1 MNRLKDE
8 KSPYLRQHAHNP
20 VDWHPWGEAALQ
32 RARREDKP
40 ILLSIGYSTCHWCHV
55 MARESFEDEAIA
67 AYMNEHFINIKL
79 DREERP
85 DLDAFYMSA
94 CEAITGKG
102 GWPLNAFLTPQGRP
116 FYAGTYFPPQPGQ
129 RIQSWMQALQY
140 AAYNFYEN
148 RRAVEQEAEKILGRI
163 ERRERFSPWA
173 GKEGF
178 FSAGTAARVFEGLR
192 QQSDPEYG
200 GFGKGAKFPN
210 TMALEFLLH
219 YAWHTSSLPA
229 FRHLLTS
236 LDALLLSGLRGH
248 LEGGF
253 ARYAVDRQWR
263 IPHFEKMLYDNAL
276 IARLLADIYKW
287 TKKDR
292 YRAGLLET
300 LSFLEEYLARPGG
313 GFFAALDAE
322 SGGREGGY
330 YTWDYDEAAA
340 LLGPGAGWFFEY
352 YHITREGNWEG
363 RNILF
368 ATQPAEQFARG
379 KGISPAEMEDF
390 LQRCRQKLKTN
401 QARRPRPRHDEK
413 VILPWNAL
421 AVTAFARAHGATGSP
436 RLLQK
441 AEETMAFLL
450 GQLRAE
456 DGRLLHIYG
465 QDIPA
470 FLDAYAYLIEALLEL
485 QAVSCRQHWLD
496 KAEALMR
503 QALELFPEESSGLF
517 YYTARGQGESPMR
530 QLALREEDMPSPN
543 AVMAANLQQLGL
555 LLGRPEWQ
563 EHGRRMLLAAGNRLL
578 ESPLPHARWGTVLLG
593 EAFGWLEIAIAG
605 PGALEKAR
613 EANGEFF
620 GLHVLMA
627 TEKPNDEY
635 PLLAHRWPSGGET
648 LIYVCRDYA
657 CRRPVREVA
666 EVYLVV

>member
-20 VDWHPWGEAALQ
+20 VDWHPWGEEALQ
-32 RARREDKP
+32 RARSEDKP

-85 DLDAFYMSA
+85 DLDAFYMAA

-102 GWPLNAFLTPQGRP
+102 GWPLNVFLTPRGRP
-116 FYAGTYFPPQPGQ
+116 FYGGTYFPPQPGQ
-129 RIQSWMQALQY
+129 RLQSWMQALQY

-178 FSAGTAARVFEGLR
+178 FSAATADQVFEGLR

-219 YAWHTSSLPA
+219 YAWQTSSLPA
-229 FRHLLTS
+229 FRHLLAS

-276 IARLLADIYKW
+276 AARLLADIYKW

-313 GFFAALDAE
+313 GFCSALDAE
-322 SGGREGGY
+322 SGGGEGGY
-330 YTWDYDEAAA
+330 YTWDYEEVAA
-340 LLGPGAGWFFEY
+340 LLGPGADWFFEY
-352 YHITREGNWEG
+352 YHITREGNREG

-368 ATQPAEQFARG
+368 ATQPAEQFARE

-421 AVTAFARAHGATGSP
+421 AVTAFARAHGATGNP

-441 AEETMAFLL
+441 AEGTMAFLL
-450 GQLRAE
+450 GQLRAK

-470 FLDAYAYLIEALLEL
+470 FLDGYAYLIEALLEL
-485 QAVSCRQHWLD
+485 QAVSCLQHWLD
-496 KAEALMR
+496 KAEALVR
-503 QALELFPEESSGLF
+503 QALELFLEESSGLF

-530 QLALREEDMPSPN
+530 QLTVREEDMPSPN

-578 ESPLPHARWGTVLLG
+578 ESPLPHARWGTALLG

-613 EANGEFF
+613 EANEEFF

-635 PLLAHRWPSGGET
+635 PLLAHRWPAGGET

-657 CRRPVREVA
+657 CRKPVREVA
-666 EVYLVV
+666 EVYLNN